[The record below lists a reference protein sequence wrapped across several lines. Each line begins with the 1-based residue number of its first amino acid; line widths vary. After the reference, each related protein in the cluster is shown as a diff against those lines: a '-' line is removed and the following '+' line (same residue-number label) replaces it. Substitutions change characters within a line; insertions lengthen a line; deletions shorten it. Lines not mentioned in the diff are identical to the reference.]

1 MIRTIIKY
9 ATVVAVS
16 VLAGILIVA
25 LVGCSSDGSNEPIV
39 TGDDSPRFHY

>member
-1 MIRTIIKY
+1 MIRIIAKY

-25 LVGCSSDGSNEPIV
+25 LMGCSSDGKNEPIV
-39 TGDDSPRFHY
+39 TGDDTPRFHY

>member
-25 LVGCSSDGSNEPIV
+25 LVGCSGDGSSEV
-39 TGDDSPRFHY
+39 MEY